1 MESRAKKSIVK
12 KTQDVNLSAKETQ
25 AEVKL
30 NLQSWIKKG
39 TVVEELKRILTA
51 STTKDEIK
59 LRAIDMAF
67 KYAGFEDI
75 SKIAQTDSVG
85 NDIVKSVNFDEL
97 KSLWLTELKTGKTKT
112 LDDDIEF
119 LEKLDDKKINT
130 LIDQNDLNLI
140 ID

>member
-12 KTQDVNLSAKETQ
+12 KSQDVNLSAKETQ

-51 STTKDEIK
+51 TSTKDETK
-59 LRAIDMAF
+59 LKAIEMAF

-97 KSLWLTELKTGKTKT
+97 KSLWMNELKTGKSKS
-112 LDDDIEF
+112 LDDDIEY
-119 LEKLDDKKINT
+119 LEKLDDKKINQ
-130 LIDQNDLNLI
+130 IVEQNDLNLV

>member
-51 STTKDEIK
+51 STTKDEMPQVSS
-59 LRAIDMAF
+59 AAN
-67 KYAGFEDI
+67 
-75 SKIAQTDSVG
+75 S
-85 NDIVKSVNFDEL
+85 
-97 KSLWLTELKTGKTKT
+97 
-112 LDDDIEF
+112 
-119 LEKLDDKKINT
+119 
-130 LIDQNDLNLI
+130 
-140 ID
+140 